1 MILKEQEEKNI
12 DTNNVVKQPHIVSK
26 GIDFANCDNKD
37 TWRSFFCDFAF
48 IFRNVQLR
56 KETIILSLF
65 SIINTLCAYLLGD
78 FVVKGSVAGV
88 ITTTL
93 SVFLLTFLSTIQL
106 RRIMSEAFH
115 LFDRIPFAFLLS
127 LLVMVIVANNLIS
140 AIILFTISSLTT
152 DLNFMG
158 GGLISMIFI
167 VATYCIYGYW
177 IFLWKRFK
185 RGKKSE

>member
-26 GIDFANCDNKD
+26 SIDFANCDNKD

-88 ITTTL
+88 ITTTI
-93 SVFLLTFLSTIQL
+93 SFFLFTFLSTIQL

-140 AIILFTISSLTT
+140 AIILFTISSLTA

-167 VATYCIYGYW
+167 VVTYCVYGYW
-177 IFLWKRFK
+177 IFIWKRFK